1 MRTRSIINRV
11 TSHYRR
17 GAFWRTVFTDI
28 LVVLAVLVTWIC
40 AMESTLTGFPLLR
53 GAHRAVAFGGL
64 HASAVPWDWFAGT
77 AYSVTIGEARHTF
90 PMNGILAVLLI
101 GVVLLVLFQISLSMI
116 TSAVDRHAVRS
127 ILKPIDDVA
136 MLAERLSS
144 GKNAKSAQ
152 AEAQAAEKTV
162 ASGRF
167 HDIETA
173 LDHIDDLSGD
183 ARISVRDSEL
193 SGLEAA
199 VNNMLKRLAA
209 SQKKQIRFVDDA
221 SHELRTP
228 IAVIQ
233 GYAHMLERWGKD
245 DPAVMNEAIEAIE
258 TETAHMKTLVDQL
271 LFLARGDMDR
281 LVLAQERIDAA
292 GLMRELHEE
301 YEMIDAD
308 HEYVCPIP
316 EGAAPLYVA
325 GDMTMLK
332 QALRVLL
339 DNAGKYTPKRGT
351 ITLQAQRSG
360 GEIRC
365 SVADNGVGIPSEDLP
380 RIFDRFF
387 RGAAARSG
395 TQGSGLGLSIAK
407 WIVDASG
414 GRIDVVSA
422 PELGTKLTIVLPE
435 WTEDSADAQGN
446 GTF

>member
-1 MRTRSIINRV
+1 MRTRSIISRV
-11 TSHYRR
+11 TGHYRR

-28 LVVLAVLVTWIC
+28 LVIGAVQLTWLC
-40 AMESTLTGFPLLR
+40 AMESTLAGFPFLHGVQR
-53 GAHRAVAFGGL
+53 TFSFGGM
-64 HASAVPWDWFAGT
+64 HASTIPWDWFAGT
-77 AYSVTIGEARHTF
+77 TYSVTIGEVRHTF

-101 GVVLLVLFQISLSMI
+101 GMVLVVLCQILLSLI

-144 GKNAKSAQ
+144 ETRAKSAQ
-152 AEAQAAEKTV
+152 AETQAAEKSV
-162 ASGRF
+162 EAGRF
-167 HDIETA
+167 RDIETA

-245 DPAVMNEAIEAIE
+245 DPAVMDEAIEAIE

-316 EGAAPLYVA
+316 EDAAPLYVV
-325 GDMTMLK
+325 GDVTMLK

-339 DNAGKYTPKRGT
+339 DNAGKYTPKKGT
-351 ITLQAQRSG
+351 ITLQAQRDGS
-360 GEIRC
+360 EIRC
-365 SVADNGVGIPSEDLP
+365 SVADNGVGIPSDDLP

-387 RGAAARSG
+387 RGATARSG

-407 WIVDASG
+407 WIVDTSG
-414 GRIDVVSA
+414 GRIDVISA
-422 PELGTKLTIVLPE
+422 PELGTKMTIVLPE
-435 WTEDSADAQGN
+435 LPAGAGDEAAGK
-446 GTF
+446 

>member
-1 MRTRSIINRV
+1 MRTRSIISRV
-11 TSHYRR
+11 TGHYRR

-28 LVVLAVLVTWIC
+28 LVIGAVQLTWLC
-40 AMESTLTGFPLLR
+40 AMESTLAGFPFLHGVQR
-53 GAHRAVAFGGL
+53 TFSFGGM
-64 HASAVPWDWFAGT
+64 HASTIPWDWFAGT
-77 AYSVTIGEARHTF
+77 TYSVTIGEVRHTF

-101 GVVLLVLFQISLSMI
+101 GMVLVVLCQILLSLI

-144 GKNAKSAQ
+144 ETRAKSAQ
-152 AEAQAAEKTV
+152 AETQAAEKSV
-162 ASGRF
+162 EAGRF
-167 HDIETA
+167 RDIETA

-245 DPAVMNEAIEAIE
+245 DPAVMDEAIEAIE

-316 EGAAPLYVA
+316 EDAAPLYVV

-339 DNAGKYTPKRGT
+339 DNAGKYTPKKGT
-351 ITLQAQRSG
+351 ITLQAQRDGS
-360 GEIRC
+360 EIRC
-365 SVADNGVGIPSEDLP
+365 SVADNGVGIPSDDLP

-387 RGAAARSG
+387 RGATARSG

-407 WIVDASG
+407 WIVDTSG

-422 PELGTKLTIVLPE
+422 PELGTKMTIVLPE
-435 WTEDSADAQGN
+435 LPAGAGDEAAGK
-446 GTF
+446 

>member
-1 MRTRSIINRV
+1 MRTRSIISRV
-11 TSHYRR
+11 TGHYRR

-28 LVVLAVLVTWIC
+28 LVIGAVQLTWLC
-40 AMESTLTGFPLLR
+40 AMESTLAGFPFLHGVQR
-53 GAHRAVAFGGL
+53 TFSFGGM
-64 HASAVPWDWFAGT
+64 HASTIPWDWFAGT
-77 AYSVTIGEARHTF
+77 TYSVTIGEVRHTF

-101 GVVLLVLFQISLSMI
+101 GMVLVVLCQILLSLI

-144 GKNAKSAQ
+144 ETRAKSAQ
-152 AEAQAAEKTV
+152 AETQAAEKSV
-162 ASGRF
+162 EAGRF
-167 HDIETA
+167 RDIETA

-245 DPAVMNEAIEAIE
+245 DPAVMDEAIEAIE

-316 EGAAPLYVA
+316 EDAAPLYVV
-325 GDMTMLK
+325 GDVTMLK

-339 DNAGKYTPKRGT
+339 DNAGKYTPKKGT
-351 ITLQAQRSG
+351 ITLQAQRDGS
-360 GEIRC
+360 EIRC
-365 SVADNGVGIPSEDLP
+365 RVADNGVGIPSDDLP

-387 RGAAARSG
+387 RGATARSG

-407 WIVDASG
+407 WIVDTSG

-422 PELGTKLTIVLPE
+422 PELGTKMTIVLPE
-435 WTEDSADAQGN
+435 LPAGAGDEAAGK
-446 GTF
+446 

>member
-1 MRTRSIINRV
+1 MRTRSIISRV
-11 TSHYRR
+11 TGHYRR

-28 LVVLAVLVTWIC
+28 LVIGAVQLTWLC
-40 AMESTLTGFPLLR
+40 AMESTLAGFPFLHGVQR
-53 GAHRAVAFGGL
+53 TFSFGGM
-64 HASAVPWDWFAGT
+64 HASTIPWDWFAGT
-77 AYSVTIGEARHTF
+77 TYSVTIGEVRHTF

-101 GVVLLVLFQISLSMI
+101 GMALVVLCQILLSLI

-144 GKNAKSAQ
+144 ETRAKSAQ
-152 AEAQAAEKTV
+152 AETQAAEKSV
-162 ASGRF
+162 EAGRF
-167 HDIETA
+167 RDIETA

-245 DPAVMNEAIEAIE
+245 DPAVMDEAIEAIE

-271 LFLARGDMDR
+271 LFLARRDMDR

-316 EGAAPLYVA
+316 EDAAPLYVV
-325 GDMTMLK
+325 GDVTMLK

-339 DNAGKYTPKRGT
+339 DNAGKYTPKKGT
-351 ITLQAQRSG
+351 ITLQAQRDGS
-360 GEIRC
+360 EIRC
-365 SVADNGVGIPSEDLP
+365 SVADNGVGIPSDDLP

-387 RGAAARSG
+387 RGATARSG

-407 WIVDASG
+407 WIVDTSG

-422 PELGTKLTIVLPE
+422 PELGTKMTIVLPE
-435 WTEDSADAQGN
+435 LPAGAGDEAAEK
-446 GTF
+446 

>member
-1 MRTRSIINRV
+1 MRTRSIISRV
-11 TSHYRR
+11 TGHYRR

-28 LVVLAVLVTWIC
+28 LVIGAVQLTWLC
-40 AMESTLTGFPLLR
+40 AMESTLAGFPFLHGVQR
-53 GAHRAVAFGGL
+53 TFSFGGM
-64 HASAVPWDWFAGT
+64 HASTIPWDWFAGT
-77 AYSVTIGEARHTF
+77 TYSVTIGEVRHTF

-101 GVVLLVLFQISLSMI
+101 GMVLVVLCQILLSLI

-144 GKNAKSAQ
+144 ETRAKSAQ
-152 AEAQAAEKTV
+152 AETQAAEKSV
-162 ASGRF
+162 EAGRF
-167 HDIETA
+167 RDIETA

-316 EGAAPLYVA
+316 EDAAPLYVV
-325 GDMTMLK
+325 GDVTMLK

-339 DNAGKYTPKRGT
+339 DNAGKYTPKKGT
-351 ITLQAQRSG
+351 ITLQAQRDGS
-360 GEIRC
+360 EIRC
-365 SVADNGVGIPSEDLP
+365 SVADNGVGIPSDDLP

-387 RGAAARSG
+387 RGATARSG

-407 WIVDASG
+407 WIVDTSG

-422 PELGTKLTIVLPE
+422 PELGTKMTIVLPE
-435 WTEDSADAQGN
+435 LPAGAGDEAAGK
-446 GTF
+446 

>member
-1 MRTRSIINRV
+1 MRTRSIISRV
-11 TSHYRR
+11 TGHYRR

-28 LVVLAVLVTWIC
+28 LVIGAVQLTWLC
-40 AMESTLTGFPLLR
+40 AMESTLAGFPFLHGVQR
-53 GAHRAVAFGGL
+53 TFSFGGM
-64 HASAVPWDWFAGT
+64 HASTIPWDWFAGT
-77 AYSVTIGEARHTF
+77 TYSVTIGEVRHTF

-101 GVVLLVLFQISLSMI
+101 GMALVVLCQILLSLI

-144 GKNAKSAQ
+144 ETRAKSAQ
-152 AEAQAAEKTV
+152 AETQAAEKSV
-162 ASGRF
+162 EAGRF
-167 HDIETA
+167 RDIETA

-245 DPAVMNEAIEAIE
+245 DPAVMDEAIEAIE

-316 EGAAPLYVA
+316 EDAAPLYVV
-325 GDMTMLK
+325 GDVTMLK

-339 DNAGKYTPKRGT
+339 DNAGKYTPKKGT
-351 ITLQAQRSG
+351 ITLQAQRDGS
-360 GEIRC
+360 EIRC
-365 SVADNGVGIPSEDLP
+365 SVADNGVGIPSDDLP

-387 RGAAARSG
+387 RGATARSG

-407 WIVDASG
+407 WIVDTSG

-422 PELGTKLTIVLPE
+422 PELGTKMTIVLPE
-435 WTEDSADAQGN
+435 LPAGAGDEAAGK
-446 GTF
+446 

>member
-1 MRTRSIINRV
+1 MRTRSIISRV
-11 TSHYRR
+11 TGHYRR

-28 LVVLAVLVTWIC
+28 LVIGAVQLTWLC
-40 AMESTLTGFPLLR
+40 AMESTLAGFPFLHGVQR
-53 GAHRAVAFGGL
+53 TFSFGGM
-64 HASAVPWDWFAGT
+64 HASTIPWDWFAGAT
-77 AYSVTIGEARHTF
+77 YSVTIGEVRHTF

-101 GVVLLVLFQISLSMI
+101 GMVLVVLCQILLSLI

-144 GKNAKSAQ
+144 ETRAKSAQ
-152 AEAQAAEKTV
+152 AETQAAEKSV
-162 ASGRF
+162 EAGRF
-167 HDIETA
+167 RDIETA

-245 DPAVMNEAIEAIE
+245 DPAVMDEAIEAIE

-316 EGAAPLYVA
+316 EDAAPLYVV
-325 GDMTMLK
+325 GDVTMLK

-339 DNAGKYTPKRGT
+339 DNAGKYTPKKGT
-351 ITLQAQRSG
+351 ITLQAQRDGS
-360 GEIRC
+360 EIRC
-365 SVADNGVGIPSEDLP
+365 SVADNGVGIPSDDLP

-387 RGAAARSG
+387 RGATARSG

-407 WIVDASG
+407 WIVDTSG

-422 PELGTKLTIVLPE
+422 PELGTKMTIVLPE
-435 WTEDSADAQGN
+435 LPAGAGDEAAGK
-446 GTF
+446 

>member
-1 MRTRSIINRV
+1 MRTRSIISRV
-11 TSHYRR
+11 TGHYRR

-28 LVVLAVLVTWIC
+28 LVIGAVQLTWLC
-40 AMESTLTGFPLLR
+40 AMESTLAGFPFLHGVQR
-53 GAHRAVAFGGL
+53 TFSFGGM
-64 HASAVPWDWFAGT
+64 HASTIPWDWFAGT
-77 AYSVTIGEARHTF
+77 TYSVTIGEVRHTF

-101 GVVLLVLFQISLSMI
+101 GMVLVVLCQILLSLI

-144 GKNAKSAQ
+144 ETRAKSAQ
-152 AEAQAAEKTV
+152 AETQAAEKSV
-162 ASGRF
+162 EAGRF
-167 HDIETA
+167 RDIETA

-183 ARISVRDSEL
+183 VRISVRDSEL

-245 DPAVMNEAIEAIE
+245 DPAVMDEAIEAIE

-316 EGAAPLYVA
+316 EDAAPLYVV
-325 GDMTMLK
+325 GDVTMLK

-339 DNAGKYTPKRGT
+339 DNAGKYTPKKGT
-351 ITLQAQRSG
+351 ITLQAQRDGS
-360 GEIRC
+360 EIRC
-365 SVADNGVGIPSEDLP
+365 SVADNGVGIPSDDLP

-387 RGAAARSG
+387 RGATARSG

-407 WIVDASG
+407 WIVDTSG

-422 PELGTKLTIVLPE
+422 PELGTKMTIVLPE
-435 WTEDSADAQGN
+435 LPAGAGDEAAEK
-446 GTF
+446 

>member
-1 MRTRSIINRV
+1 MRTRSIISRV
-11 TSHYRR
+11 TGHYRR

-28 LVVLAVLVTWIC
+28 LVIGAVQLTWLC
-40 AMESTLTGFPLLR
+40 AMESTLAGFPFLHGVQR
-53 GAHRAVAFGGL
+53 TFSFGGM
-64 HASAVPWDWFAGT
+64 HASTIPWDWFAGT
-77 AYSVTIGEARHTF
+77 TYSVTIGEVRHTF

-101 GVVLLVLFQISLSMI
+101 GMVLVVLCQILLSLI

-144 GKNAKSAQ
+144 ETRAKSAQ
-152 AEAQAAEKTV
+152 AETQAAEKSV
-162 ASGRF
+162 EAGRF
-167 HDIETA
+167 RDIETA

-245 DPAVMNEAIEAIE
+245 DPAVMDEAIEAIE

-316 EGAAPLYVA
+316 EDAAPLYVV
-325 GDMTMLK
+325 GDVTMLK

-339 DNAGKYTPKRGT
+339 DNAGKYTPKKGT
-351 ITLQAQRSG
+351 ITLQAQRAGS
-360 GEIRC
+360 EIRC
-365 SVADNGVGIPSEDLP
+365 SVADNGMGIPSDDLP

-387 RGAAARSG
+387 RGATARSG

-407 WIVDASG
+407 WIVDTSG

-422 PELGTKLTIVLPE
+422 PELGTKMTIVLPE
-435 WTEDSADAQGN
+435 LPAGAGDEAAEK
-446 GTF
+446 

>member
-1 MRTRSIINRV
+1 MRTRSIISRV
-11 TSHYRR
+11 TGHYRR

-28 LVVLAVLVTWIC
+28 LVIGAVQLTWLC
-40 AMESTLTGFPLLR
+40 AMESTLAGFPFLHGVQR
-53 GAHRAVAFGGL
+53 TFSFGGM
-64 HASAVPWDWFAGT
+64 HASTIPWDWFAGT
-77 AYSVTIGEARHTF
+77 TYSVTIGEVRHTF

-101 GVVLLVLFQISLSMI
+101 GMVLVVLCQILLSLI

-144 GKNAKSAQ
+144 ETRAKSAQ
-152 AEAQAAEKTV
+152 AETQAAEKSV
-162 ASGRF
+162 EAGRF
-167 HDIETA
+167 RDIETA

-209 SQKKQIRFVDDA
+209 SQKKQIRFVNDA

-245 DPAVMNEAIEAIE
+245 DPAVMDEAIEAIE

-316 EGAAPLYVA
+316 EDAAPLYVV
-325 GDMTMLK
+325 GDVTMLK

-339 DNAGKYTPKRGT
+339 DNAGKYTPKKGT
-351 ITLQAQRSG
+351 ITLQAQRDGS
-360 GEIRC
+360 EIRC
-365 SVADNGVGIPSEDLP
+365 SVADNGVGIPSDDLP

-387 RGAAARSG
+387 RGATARSG

-407 WIVDASG
+407 WIVDTSG

-422 PELGTKLTIVLPE
+422 PELGTKMTIVLPE
-435 WTEDSADAQGN
+435 LPAGAGDEAAGK
-446 GTF
+446 

>member
-1 MRTRSIINRV
+1 MRTRSIISRV
-11 TSHYRR
+11 TGHYRR

-28 LVVLAVLVTWIC
+28 LVIGAVQLTWLC
-40 AMESTLTGFPLLR
+40 AMESTLAGFPFLHGVQR
-53 GAHRAVAFGGL
+53 TFSFGGM
-64 HASAVPWDWFAGT
+64 HASTIPWDWFAGT
-77 AYSVTIGEARHTF
+77 TYSVTIGEVRHTF

-101 GVVLLVLFQISLSMI
+101 GMALVVLCQILLSLI

-144 GKNAKSAQ
+144 ETRAKSAQ
-152 AEAQAAEKTV
+152 AETQAAEKSV
-162 ASGRF
+162 EAGRF
-167 HDIETA
+167 RDIETA

-245 DPAVMNEAIEAIE
+245 DPAVMDEAIEAIE

-316 EGAAPLYVA
+316 EDAAPLYVV
-325 GDMTMLK
+325 GDVTMLK

-339 DNAGKYTPKRGT
+339 DNAGKYTPKKGT
-351 ITLQAQRSG
+351 ITLQAQRDGS
-360 GEIRC
+360 EIRC
-365 SVADNGVGIPSEDLP
+365 SVADNGVGIPSDDLP

-387 RGAAARSG
+387 RGATARSG

-407 WIVDASG
+407 WIVDTSG

-422 PELGTKLTIVLPE
+422 PELGTKMTIVLPE
-435 WTEDSADAQGN
+435 LPAGAGDEAAEK
-446 GTF
+446 

>member
-1 MRTRSIINRV
+1 MRTRSIISRV
-11 TSHYRR
+11 TGHYRR

-28 LVVLAVLVTWIC
+28 LVIGAVQLTWLC
-40 AMESTLTGFPLLR
+40 AMESTLAGFPFLHGVQR
-53 GAHRAVAFGGL
+53 TFSFGGM
-64 HASAVPWDWFAGT
+64 HASTIPWDWFAGT
-77 AYSVTIGEARHTF
+77 TYSVTIGEVRHTF

-101 GVVLLVLFQISLSMI
+101 GMVLVVLCQILLSLI

-144 GKNAKSAQ
+144 ETRAKSAQ
-152 AEAQAAEKTV
+152 AETQAAEKSV
-162 ASGRF
+162 EAGRF
-167 HDIETA
+167 RDIETA

-245 DPAVMNEAIEAIE
+245 DPAVMDEAIEAIE

-316 EGAAPLYVA
+316 EDAAPLYVV
-325 GDMTMLK
+325 GDVTMLK

-339 DNAGKYTPKRGT
+339 DNAGKYTPKKGT
-351 ITLQAQRSG
+351 ITLQVQRDGS
-360 GEIRC
+360 EIRC
-365 SVADNGVGIPSEDLP
+365 SVADNGVGIPSDDLP

-387 RGAAARSG
+387 RGATARSG
-395 TQGSGLGLSIAK
+395 TQGSGLGLSIAT
-407 WIVDASG
+407 WIVDTSG

-422 PELGTKLTIVLPE
+422 PELGTKMTIVLPE
-435 WTEDSADAQGN
+435 LPAGAGDEAAEK
-446 GTF
+446 

>member
-1 MRTRSIINRV
+1 MRTRSIISRV
-11 TSHYRR
+11 TGHYRR

-28 LVVLAVLVTWIC
+28 LVIGAVQLTWLC
-40 AMESTLTGFPLLR
+40 AMESTLAGFPFLHGVQR
-53 GAHRAVAFGGL
+53 TFSFGGM
-64 HASAVPWDWFAGT
+64 HASTIPWDWFAGT
-77 AYSVTIGEARHTF
+77 TYSVTIGEVRHTF

-101 GVVLLVLFQISLSMI
+101 GMVLVVLCQILLSLI

-144 GKNAKSAQ
+144 ETRAKSAQ
-152 AEAQAAEKTV
+152 AETQAAEKSV
-162 ASGRF
+162 EAGRF
-167 HDIETA
+167 RDIETA

-245 DPAVMNEAIEAIE
+245 DPAVMDEAIEAIE

-316 EGAAPLYVA
+316 EDAAPLYVV

-339 DNAGKYTPKRGT
+339 DNAGKYTPKKGT
-351 ITLQAQRSG
+351 ITLQAQRATAWGSRRTICRAFSTG
-360 GEIRC
+360 
-365 SVADNGVGIPSEDLP
+365 SS
-380 RIFDRFF
+380 
-387 RGAAARSG
+387 AARRHAPAPRAADSG
-395 TQGSGLGLSIAK
+395 CRSRNGS
-407 WIVDASG
+407 
-414 GRIDVVSA
+414 
-422 PELGTKLTIVLPE
+422 
-435 WTEDSADAQGN
+435 WTPQAAGSTWYPRRSLAQR
-446 GTF
+446 

>member
-1 MRTRSIINRV
+1 MRTRSIISRV
-11 TSHYRR
+11 TGHYRR

-28 LVVLAVLVTWIC
+28 LVIGAVQLTWLC
-40 AMESTLTGFPLLR
+40 AMESTLAGFPFLHGVQR
-53 GAHRAVAFGGL
+53 TFSFGGM
-64 HASAVPWDWFAGT
+64 HASTIPWDWFAGT
-77 AYSVTIGEARHTF
+77 TYSVTIGEVRHTF

-101 GVVLLVLFQISLSMI
+101 GMVLVVLCQILLSLI

-144 GKNAKSAQ
+144 ETRAKSAQ
-152 AEAQAAEKTV
+152 AETQAAEKSV
-162 ASGRF
+162 EAGRF
-167 HDIETA
+167 RDIETA

-245 DPAVMNEAIEAIE
+245 DPAVMDEAIEAIE

-316 EGAAPLYVA
+316 EDAAPLYVV
-325 GDMTMLK
+325 GDVTMLK

-339 DNAGKYTPKRGT
+339 DNAGKYTPKKGT
-351 ITLQAQRSG
+351 ITLQAQRDGS
-360 GEIRC
+360 EIRC
-365 SVADNGVGIPSEDLP
+365 SVADNGMGIPSDDLP

-387 RGAAARSG
+387 RGATARSG

-407 WIVDASG
+407 WIVDTSG

-422 PELGTKLTIVLPE
+422 PELGTKMTIVLPE
-435 WTEDSADAQGN
+435 LPAGAGDEAAGK
-446 GTF
+446 

>member
-1 MRTRSIINRV
+1 MRTRSIISRV
-11 TSHYRR
+11 TGHYRR

-28 LVVLAVLVTWIC
+28 LVIGAVQLTWLC
-40 AMESTLTGFPLLR
+40 AMESTLAGFPFLHGVQR
-53 GAHRAVAFGGL
+53 TFSFGGM
-64 HASAVPWDWFAGT
+64 HASTIPWDWFAGT
-77 AYSVTIGEARHTF
+77 TYSVTIGEVRHTF

-101 GVVLLVLFQISLSMI
+101 GMVLVVLCQILLSLI

-144 GKNAKSAQ
+144 ETRAKSAQ
-152 AEAQAAEKTV
+152 AETQAAEKSV
-162 ASGRF
+162 EAGRF
-167 HDIETA
+167 RDIETA

-245 DPAVMNEAIEAIE
+245 DPAVMDEAIEAIE

-316 EGAAPLYVA
+316 EDAAPLYVV
-325 GDMTMLK
+325 GDVTMLK

-339 DNAGKYTPKRGT
+339 DNAGKYTPKKGT
-351 ITLQAQRSG
+351 ITLQAQRDGS
-360 GEIRC
+360 EIRC
-365 SVADNGVGIPSEDLP
+365 SVADNGVGIPADDLP

-387 RGAAARSG
+387 RGATARSG

-407 WIVDASG
+407 WIVDTSG

-422 PELGTKLTIVLPE
+422 PELGTKMTIVLPE
-435 WTEDSADAQGN
+435 LPAGAGDEAAEK
-446 GTF
+446 

>member
-1 MRTRSIINRV
+1 MRTRSIISRV
-11 TSHYRR
+11 TGHYRR

-28 LVVLAVLVTWIC
+28 LVIGAVQLTWLC
-40 AMESTLTGFPLLR
+40 AMESTLAGFPFLHGVQR
-53 GAHRAVAFGGL
+53 TFSFGGM
-64 HASAVPWDWFAGT
+64 HASTIPWDWFAGT
-77 AYSVTIGEARHTF
+77 TYSVTIGEVRHTF

-101 GVVLLVLFQISLSMI
+101 GMVLVVLCQILLSLI

-144 GKNAKSAQ
+144 ETRAKSAQ
-152 AEAQAAEKTV
+152 AETQAAEKSV
-162 ASGRF
+162 EAGRF
-167 HDIETA
+167 RDIETA

-245 DPAVMNEAIEAIE
+245 DPTVMDEAIEAIE

-316 EGAAPLYVA
+316 EDAAPLYVV
-325 GDMTMLK
+325 GDVTMLK

-339 DNAGKYTPKRGT
+339 DNAGKYTPKKGT
-351 ITLQAQRSG
+351 ITLQVQRDGS
-360 GEIRC
+360 EIRC
-365 SVADNGVGIPSEDLP
+365 SVADNGVGIPSDDLP

-387 RGAAARSG
+387 RGATARSG

-407 WIVDASG
+407 WIVDTSG
-414 GRIDVVSA
+414 GRIDVISA
-422 PELGTKLTIVLPE
+422 PELGTKMTIVLPE
-435 WTEDSADAQGN
+435 LPAGAGDEAAGK
-446 GTF
+446 

>member
-1 MRTRSIINRV
+1 MRTRSIISRV
-11 TSHYRR
+11 TGHYRR

-28 LVVLAVLVTWIC
+28 LVIDAVQLTWLC
-40 AMESTLTGFPLLR
+40 AMESTLAGFPFLHGVQR
-53 GAHRAVAFGGL
+53 TFSFGGM
-64 HASAVPWDWFAGT
+64 HASTIPWDWFAGT
-77 AYSVTIGEARHTF
+77 TYSVTIGEVRHTF

-101 GVVLLVLFQISLSMI
+101 GMVLVVLCQILLSLI

-144 GKNAKSAQ
+144 ETRAKSAQ
-152 AEAQAAEKTV
+152 AETQAAEKSV
-162 ASGRF
+162 EAGRF
-167 HDIETA
+167 RDIETA

-199 VNNMLKRLAA
+199 VNNMLKRLVA

-245 DPAVMNEAIEAIE
+245 DPAVMDEAIEAIE

-316 EGAAPLYVA
+316 EDAAPLYVV
-325 GDMTMLK
+325 GDVTMLK

-339 DNAGKYTPKRGT
+339 DNAGKYTPKKGT
-351 ITLQAQRSG
+351 ITLQVQRDGS
-360 GEIRC
+360 EIRC
-365 SVADNGVGIPSEDLP
+365 SVADNGVGIPSDDLP

-387 RGAAARSG
+387 RGATARSG

-407 WIVDASG
+407 WIVDTSG

-422 PELGTKLTIVLPE
+422 PELGTKMTIVLPE
-435 WTEDSADAQGN
+435 LPAGAGDEAAGK
-446 GTF
+446 

>member
-11 TSHYRR
+11 TGHYRR

-28 LVVLAVLVTWIC
+28 LVIGAVQLTWLC
-40 AMESTLTGFPLLR
+40 AMESTLAGFPFLHGVQR
-53 GAHRAVAFGGL
+53 TFSFGGM
-64 HASAVPWDWFAGT
+64 HASTIPWDWFAGT
-77 AYSVTIGEARHTF
+77 TYSVTIGEVRHTF

-101 GVVLLVLFQISLSMI
+101 GMVLVVLCQILLSLI

-144 GKNAKSAQ
+144 ETRAKSAQ
-152 AEAQAAEKTV
+152 AETQAAEKSV
-162 ASGRF
+162 EAGRF
-167 HDIETA
+167 RDIETA

-233 GYAHMLERWGKD
+233 GYAHMLERGGKD
-245 DPAVMNEAIEAIE
+245 DPAVMDEAIEAIE

-316 EGAAPLYVA
+316 EDAAPLYVV
-325 GDMTMLK
+325 GDVTMLK

-339 DNAGKYTPKRGT
+339 DNAGKYTPKKGT
-351 ITLQAQRSG
+351 ITLQAQRDGS
-360 GEIRC
+360 EIRC
-365 SVADNGVGIPSEDLP
+365 SVADNGVGIPSDDLP

-387 RGAAARSG
+387 RGATARSG

-407 WIVDASG
+407 WIVDTSG

-422 PELGTKLTIVLPE
+422 PELGTKMTIVLPE
-435 WTEDSADAQGN
+435 LPAGAGDEAAGK
-446 GTF
+446 

>member
-1 MRTRSIINRV
+1 MRTRSIISRV
-11 TSHYRR
+11 TGHYRR

-28 LVVLAVLVTWIC
+28 LVIGAVQLTWLC
-40 AMESTLTGFPLLR
+40 AMESTLVGFPFLHGVQR
-53 GAHRAVAFGGL
+53 TFSFGGM
-64 HASAVPWDWFAGT
+64 HASTIPWDWFAGT
-77 AYSVTIGEARHTF
+77 TYSVTIGEVRHTF

-101 GVVLLVLFQISLSMI
+101 GMVLVVLCQILLSLI

-144 GKNAKSAQ
+144 ETRAKSAQ
-152 AEAQAAEKTV
+152 AETQAAEKSV
-162 ASGRF
+162 EAGRF
-167 HDIETA
+167 RDIETA

-245 DPAVMNEAIEAIE
+245 DPAVMDEAIEAIE

-316 EGAAPLYVA
+316 EDAAPLYVV
-325 GDMTMLK
+325 GDVTMLK

-339 DNAGKYTPKRGT
+339 DNAGKYTPKKGT
-351 ITLQAQRSG
+351 ITLQAQRDGS
-360 GEIRC
+360 EIRC
-365 SVADNGVGIPSEDLP
+365 SVADNGVGIPSDDLP

-387 RGAAARSG
+387 RGATARSG

-407 WIVDASG
+407 WIVDTSG

-422 PELGTKLTIVLPE
+422 PELGTKMTIVLPE
-435 WTEDSADAQGN
+435 LPAGAGDEAAGK
-446 GTF
+446 

>member
-1 MRTRSIINRV
+1 MRTRSIISRV
-11 TSHYRR
+11 TGHYRR

-28 LVVLAVLVTWIC
+28 LVIGAVQLTWLC
-40 AMESTLTGFPLLR
+40 AMESTLAGFPFLHGVQR
-53 GAHRAVAFGGL
+53 TFSFGGM
-64 HASAVPWDWFAGT
+64 HASTIPWDWFAGT
-77 AYSVTIGEARHTF
+77 TYSVTIGEVQHTF

-101 GVVLLVLFQISLSMI
+101 GMVLVVLCQILLSLI

-144 GKNAKSAQ
+144 ETRAKSAQ
-152 AEAQAAEKTV
+152 AETQAAEKSV
-162 ASGRF
+162 EAGRF
-167 HDIETA
+167 RDIETA

-245 DPAVMNEAIEAIE
+245 DPAVMDEAIEAIE

-316 EGAAPLYVA
+316 EDAAPLYVV
-325 GDMTMLK
+325 GDVTMLK

-339 DNAGKYTPKRGT
+339 DNAGKYTPKKGT
-351 ITLQAQRSG
+351 ITLQAQRDGS
-360 GEIRC
+360 EIRC
-365 SVADNGVGIPSEDLP
+365 SVADNGVGIPSDDLP

-387 RGAAARSG
+387 RGATARSG

-407 WIVDASG
+407 WIVDTSG

-422 PELGTKLTIVLPE
+422 PELGTKMTIVLPE
-435 WTEDSADAQGN
+435 LPAGAGDEAAEK
-446 GTF
+446 

>member
-1 MRTRSIINRV
+1 MRTRSIISRV
-11 TSHYRR
+11 TGHYRR

-28 LVVLAVLVTWIC
+28 LVIGAVQLTWLC
-40 AMESTLTGFPLLR
+40 AMESTLAGFPFLHGVQR
-53 GAHRAVAFGGL
+53 TFSFGGM
-64 HASAVPWDWFAGT
+64 HASTIPWDWFAGT
-77 AYSVTIGEARHTF
+77 TYSVTIGEVRHTF

-101 GVVLLVLFQISLSMI
+101 GMVLVVLCQILLSLI

-144 GKNAKSAQ
+144 ETRAKSAQ
-152 AEAQAAEKTV
+152 AETQAAEKSV
-162 ASGRF
+162 EAGRF
-167 HDIETA
+167 RDIETA

-245 DPAVMNEAIEAIE
+245 DPAVMDEAIEAIE

-316 EGAAPLYVA
+316 EDAALLYVV
-325 GDMTMLK
+325 GDVTMLK

-339 DNAGKYTPKRGT
+339 DNAGKYTPKKGT
-351 ITLQAQRSG
+351 ITLQVQRDGS
-360 GEIRC
+360 EIRC
-365 SVADNGVGIPSEDLP
+365 SVADNGVGIPSDDLP

-387 RGAAARSG
+387 RGATARSG

-407 WIVDASG
+407 WIVDTSG

-422 PELGTKLTIVLPE
+422 PELGTKMTIVLPE
-435 WTEDSADAQGN
+435 LPAGAGDEAAGK
-446 GTF
+446 

>member
-1 MRTRSIINRV
+1 MRTRSIISRV
-11 TSHYRR
+11 TGHYRR

-28 LVVLAVLVTWIC
+28 LVIGAVQLTWLC
-40 AMESTLTGFPLLR
+40 AMESTLAGFPFLHGVQR
-53 GAHRAVAFGGL
+53 TFSFGGM
-64 HASAVPWDWFAGT
+64 HASTIPWDWFAGT
-77 AYSVTIGEARHTF
+77 TYSVTIGEVRHTF

-101 GVVLLVLFQISLSMI
+101 GMVLVVLCQILLSLI

-144 GKNAKSAQ
+144 ETRAKSAQ
-152 AEAQAAEKTV
+152 AETQAAEKSV
-162 ASGRF
+162 EAGRF
-167 HDIETA
+167 RDIETA

-245 DPAVMNEAIEAIE
+245 DPAVMDEAIEAIE

-316 EGAAPLYVA
+316 EDAAPLYVV
-325 GDMTMLK
+325 GDVTMLK

-339 DNAGKYTPKRGT
+339 DNAGKYTPKKGT
-351 ITLQAQRSG
+351 ITLQAQRDGS
-360 GEIRC
+360 EIRC
-365 SVADNGVGIPSEDLP
+365 SVADNGVGIPSDDLP

-387 RGAAARSG
+387 RGATARSG

-407 WIVDASG
+407 WIVDTSG
-414 GRIDVVSA
+414 GRIDVISA
-422 PELGTKLTIVLPE
+422 PELGTKMTIVLPE
-435 WTEDSADAQGN
+435 LPAGAGDEAAEK
-446 GTF
+446 

>member
-1 MRTRSIINRV
+1 MRTRSIISRV
-11 TSHYRR
+11 TGHYRR

-28 LVVLAVLVTWIC
+28 LVIGAVQLTWLC
-40 AMESTLTGFPLLR
+40 AMESTLAGFPFLHGVQR
-53 GAHRAVAFGGL
+53 TFSFGGM
-64 HASAVPWDWFAGT
+64 HASTIPWDWFAGT
-77 AYSVTIGEARHTF
+77 TYSVTIGEVRHTF

-101 GVVLLVLFQISLSMI
+101 GMVLVVLCQILLSLI

-144 GKNAKSAQ
+144 ETRAKSAQ
-152 AEAQAAEKTV
+152 AETQAAEKSV
-162 ASGRF
+162 EAGRF
-167 HDIETA
+167 RDIETA

-183 ARISVRDSEL
+183 VRISVRDSEL

-245 DPAVMNEAIEAIE
+245 DPAVMDEAIEAIE

-316 EGAAPLYVA
+316 EDAAPLYVV
-325 GDMTMLK
+325 GDVTMLK

-339 DNAGKYTPKRGT
+339 DNAGKYTPKKGT
-351 ITLQAQRSG
+351 ITLQAQRDGS
-360 GEIRC
+360 EIRC
-365 SVADNGVGIPSEDLP
+365 SVADNGMGIPSDDLP

-387 RGAAARSG
+387 RGATARSG

-407 WIVDASG
+407 WIVDTSG

-422 PELGTKLTIVLPE
+422 PELGTKMTIVLPE
-435 WTEDSADAQGN
+435 LPAGAGDEAAGK
-446 GTF
+446 

>member
-1 MRTRSIINRV
+1 MRTRSIISRV
-11 TSHYRR
+11 TGHYRR

-28 LVVLAVLVTWIC
+28 LVIGAVQLTWLC
-40 AMESTLTGFPLLR
+40 AMESTLAGFPFLHGVQR
-53 GAHRAVAFGGL
+53 TFSFGGM
-64 HASAVPWDWFAGT
+64 HASTIPWDWFAGT
-77 AYSVTIGEARHTF
+77 TYSVTIGEVLHTF

-101 GVVLLVLFQISLSMI
+101 GMVLVVLCQILLSLI

-144 GKNAKSAQ
+144 ETRAKSAQ
-152 AEAQAAEKTV
+152 AETQAAEKSV
-162 ASGRF
+162 EAGRF
-167 HDIETA
+167 RDIETA

-245 DPAVMNEAIEAIE
+245 DPAVMDEAIEAIE

-316 EGAAPLYVA
+316 EDAAPLYVV
-325 GDMTMLK
+325 GDVTMLK

-339 DNAGKYTPKRGT
+339 DNAGKYTPKKGT
-351 ITLQAQRSG
+351 ITLQAQRDGS
-360 GEIRC
+360 EIRC
-365 SVADNGVGIPSEDLP
+365 SVADNGVGIPSDDLP

-387 RGAAARSG
+387 RGATARSG

-407 WIVDASG
+407 WIVDTSG

-422 PELGTKLTIVLPE
+422 PELGTKMTIVLPE
-435 WTEDSADAQGN
+435 LPAGAGDEAAEK
-446 GTF
+446 

>member
-1 MRTRSIINRV
+1 MRTRSIISRV
-11 TSHYRR
+11 TGHYRR

-28 LVVLAVLVTWIC
+28 LVIGAVQLTWLC
-40 AMESTLTGFPLLR
+40 AMESTLAGFPFLHGVQR
-53 GAHRAVAFGGL
+53 TFSFGGM
-64 HASAVPWDWFAGT
+64 HASTIPWDWFAGT
-77 AYSVTIGEARHTF
+77 TYSVTIGEVRHTF

-101 GVVLLVLFQISLSMI
+101 GMVLVVLCQILLSLI

-144 GKNAKSAQ
+144 ETRAKSAQ
-152 AEAQAAEKTV
+152 AETQAAEKSV
-162 ASGRF
+162 EAGRF
-167 HDIETA
+167 RDIETA

-245 DPAVMNEAIEAIE
+245 DPAVMDEAIEAIE

-316 EGAAPLYVA
+316 EDAAPLYVV
-325 GDMTMLK
+325 GDVTMLK

-339 DNAGKYTPKRGT
+339 DNAGKYTPKKGT
-351 ITLQAQRSG
+351 ITLQAQRDGS
-360 GEIRC
+360 EIRC
-365 SVADNGVGIPSEDLP
+365 SVADNGVGIPSDDLP

-387 RGAAARSG
+387 RGATARSG

-407 WIVDASG
+407 WIVDTSG

-422 PELGTKLTIVLPE
+422 PELGTKMTIVLPE
-435 WTEDSADAQGN
+435 LPAGAGDEAAGK
-446 GTF
+446 

>member
-1 MRTRSIINRV
+1 MRTRSIISRV
-11 TSHYRR
+11 TGHYRR

-28 LVVLAVLVTWIC
+28 LVIGAVQLTWLC
-40 AMESTLTGFPLLR
+40 AMESTLAGFPFLHGVQR
-53 GAHRAVAFGGL
+53 TFSFGGM
-64 HASAVPWDWFAGT
+64 HASTIPWDWFAGT
-77 AYSVTIGEARHTF
+77 TYSVTIGEVRHTF

-101 GVVLLVLFQISLSMI
+101 GMVLVVLCQILLSLI

-144 GKNAKSAQ
+144 ETRAKSAQ
-152 AEAQAAEKTV
+152 AETQAAEKSV
-162 ASGRF
+162 EAGRF
-167 HDIETA
+167 RDIETA

-245 DPAVMNEAIEAIE
+245 DPAVMDEAIEAIE

-316 EGAAPLYVA
+316 EDAAPLYVV
-325 GDMTMLK
+325 GDVTMLK

-339 DNAGKYTPKRGT
+339 DNAGKYTPKKGT
-351 ITLQAQRSG
+351 ITLQVQRDGS
-360 GEIRC
+360 EIRC
-365 SVADNGVGIPSEDLP
+365 SVADNGVGIPSDDLP

-387 RGAAARSG
+387 RGATARSG

-407 WIVDASG
+407 WIVDTSG

-422 PELGTKLTIVLPE
+422 PELGTKMTIVLPE
-435 WTEDSADAQGN
+435 LPAGAGDETAEK
-446 GTF
+446 

>member
-1 MRTRSIINRV
+1 MRTRSIISRV
-11 TSHYRR
+11 TGHYRR

-28 LVVLAVLVTWIC
+28 LVIGAVQLTWLC
-40 AMESTLTGFPLLR
+40 AMESTLAGFPFLHGVQR
-53 GAHRAVAFGGL
+53 TFSFGGM
-64 HASAVPWDWFAGT
+64 HASTIPWDWFAGT
-77 AYSVTIGEARHTF
+77 TYSVTIGEVRHTF

-101 GVVLLVLFQISLSMI
+101 GMVLVVLCQILLSLI

-144 GKNAKSAQ
+144 ETRAKSAQ
-152 AEAQAAEKTV
+152 AETQAAEKSV
-162 ASGRF
+162 EAGRF
-167 HDIETA
+167 RDIETA

-316 EGAAPLYVA
+316 EDAAPLYVV
-325 GDMTMLK
+325 GDVTMLK

-339 DNAGKYTPKRGT
+339 DNAGKYTPKKGT
-351 ITLQAQRSG
+351 ITLQAQRDGS
-360 GEIRC
+360 EIRC
-365 SVADNGVGIPSEDLP
+365 SVADNGVGIPSDDLP

-387 RGAAARSG
+387 RGATARSG

-407 WIVDASG
+407 WIVDTSG
-414 GRIDVVSA
+414 GRIDVASA
-422 PELGTKLTIVLPE
+422 PELGTKMTIVLPE
-435 WTEDSADAQGN
+435 LPAGAGDEAAGK
-446 GTF
+446 

>member
-1 MRTRSIINRV
+1 MRTRSIISRV
-11 TSHYRR
+11 TGHYRR

-28 LVVLAVLVTWIC
+28 LVIGAVQLTWLC
-40 AMESTLTGFPLLR
+40 AMESTLAGFPFLHGVQR
-53 GAHRAVAFGGL
+53 TFSFGGM
-64 HASAVPWDWFAGT
+64 HASTIPWDWFAGT
-77 AYSVTIGEARHTF
+77 TYSVTIGEVRHTF

-101 GVVLLVLFQISLSMI
+101 GMVLVVLCQILLSLI

-144 GKNAKSAQ
+144 ETRAKSAQ
-152 AEAQAAEKTV
+152 AETQAAEKSV
-162 ASGRF
+162 EAGRF
-167 HDIETA
+167 RDIETA

-245 DPAVMNEAIEAIE
+245 DPAVMDEAIEAIE

-316 EGAAPLYVA
+316 EDAAPLYVV
-325 GDMTMLK
+325 GDVTMLK

-339 DNAGKYTPKRGT
+339 DNAGKYTPKKGT
-351 ITLQAQRSG
+351 ITLQAQRDGS
-360 GEIRC
+360 EIRC
-365 SVADNGVGIPSEDLP
+365 SVADNGVGIPSDDLP

-387 RGAAARSG
+387 RGATARSG

-407 WIVDASG
+407 WIVDTSG

-422 PELGTKLTIVLPE
+422 PELGTKMTIVLPE
-435 WTEDSADAQGN
+435 LPAGAGDETAEK
-446 GTF
+446 

>member
-1 MRTRSIINRV
+1 MRTRSIISRV
-11 TSHYRR
+11 TGHYRR

-28 LVVLAVLVTWIC
+28 LVIGAVQLTWLC
-40 AMESTLTGFPLLR
+40 AMESTLAGFPFLHGVQR
-53 GAHRAVAFGGL
+53 TFSFGGM
-64 HASAVPWDWFAGT
+64 HASTIPWDWFAGAT
-77 AYSVTIGEARHTF
+77 YSVTIGEVRHTF

-101 GVVLLVLFQISLSMI
+101 GMVLVVLCQILLSLI

-144 GKNAKSAQ
+144 ETRAKSAQ
-152 AEAQAAEKTV
+152 AETQAAEKSV
-162 ASGRF
+162 EAGRF
-167 HDIETA
+167 RDIETA

-183 ARISVRDSEL
+183 VRISVRDSEL

-245 DPAVMNEAIEAIE
+245 DPAVMDEAIEAIE

-316 EGAAPLYVA
+316 EDAAPLYVV

-339 DNAGKYTPKRGT
+339 DNAGKYTPKKGT
-351 ITLQAQRSG
+351 ITLQAQRDGS
-360 GEIRC
+360 EIRC
-365 SVADNGVGIPSEDLP
+365 SVADNGMGIPSDDLP

-387 RGAAARSG
+387 RGATARSG

-407 WIVDASG
+407 WIVDTSG

-422 PELGTKLTIVLPE
+422 PELGTKMTIVLPE
-435 WTEDSADAQGN
+435 LPAGAGDEAAGK
-446 GTF
+446 

>member
-1 MRTRSIINRV
+1 MRTRSIISRV
-11 TSHYRR
+11 TGHYRR

-28 LVVLAVLVTWIC
+28 LVIGAVQLTWLC
-40 AMESTLTGFPLLR
+40 AMESTLAGFPFLHGVQR
-53 GAHRAVAFGGL
+53 TFSFGGM
-64 HASAVPWDWFAGT
+64 HASTIPWDWFAGT
-77 AYSVTIGEARHTF
+77 TYSVTIGEVRHTF

-101 GVVLLVLFQISLSMI
+101 GMVLVVLCQILLSLI

-144 GKNAKSAQ
+144 ETRAKSAQ
-152 AEAQAAEKTV
+152 AETQAAEKSV
-162 ASGRF
+162 EAGRF
-167 HDIETA
+167 RDIETA

-245 DPAVMNEAIEAIE
+245 DPAVMDEAIEAIE

-316 EGAAPLYVA
+316 EDAAPLYVV
-325 GDMTMLK
+325 GDVTMLK

-339 DNAGKYTPKRGT
+339 DNAGKYTPKKGT
-351 ITLQAQRSG
+351 ITLQVQRDGS
-360 GEIRC
+360 EIRC
-365 SVADNGVGIPSEDLP
+365 SVADNGVGIPSDDLP

-387 RGAAARSG
+387 RGATARSG

-407 WIVDASG
+407 WIVDTSG
-414 GRIDVVSA
+414 GRIDVISA
-422 PELGTKLTIVLPE
+422 PELGTKMTIVLPE
-435 WTEDSADAQGN
+435 LPAGAGDEAAEK
-446 GTF
+446 

>member
-1 MRTRSIINRV
+1 MRTRSIISRV
-11 TSHYRR
+11 TGHYRR

-28 LVVLAVLVTWIC
+28 LVIGAVQLTWLC
-40 AMESTLTGFPLLR
+40 AMESTLAGFPFLHGVQR
-53 GAHRAVAFGGL
+53 TFSFGGM
-64 HASAVPWDWFAGT
+64 HASTIPWDWFAGT
-77 AYSVTIGEARHTF
+77 TYSVTIGEVRHTF

-101 GVVLLVLFQISLSMI
+101 GMVLVVLCQILLSLI

-144 GKNAKSAQ
+144 ETRAKSAQ
-152 AEAQAAEKTV
+152 AETQAAEKSV
-162 ASGRF
+162 EAGRF
-167 HDIETA
+167 RDIETA

-209 SQKKQIRFVDDA
+209 SQKKQIRFGDDA
-221 SHELRTP
+221 GHELGTP

-245 DPAVMNEAIEAIE
+245 DPAVMDEAIEAIE

-316 EGAAPLYVA
+316 EDAAPLYVV
-325 GDMTMLK
+325 GDVTMLK

-339 DNAGKYTPKRGT
+339 DNAGKYTPKKGT
-351 ITLQAQRSG
+351 ITLQAQRDGS
-360 GEIRC
+360 EIRC
-365 SVADNGVGIPSEDLP
+365 SVADNGVGIPSDDLP

-387 RGAAARSG
+387 RGATARSG

-407 WIVDASG
+407 WIVDTSG

-422 PELGTKLTIVLPE
+422 PELGTKMTIVLPE
-435 WTEDSADAQGN
+435 LPAGAGDEAAGK
-446 GTF
+446 